1 MCEKVYENIVS
12 MSNIMVMNDVDKSN
26 IFMVF
31 MRNLKDIISIS
42 L

>member
-1 MCEKVYENIVS
+1 MYENIVS